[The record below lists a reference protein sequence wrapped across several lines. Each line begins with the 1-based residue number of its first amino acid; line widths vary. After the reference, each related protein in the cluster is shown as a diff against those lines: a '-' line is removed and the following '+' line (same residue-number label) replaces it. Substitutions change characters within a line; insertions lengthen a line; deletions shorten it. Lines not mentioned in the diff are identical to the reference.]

1 MHPNSIANLRPAWR
15 PGETPNPT
23 GVNGQKRIERAL
35 QIAQNACPK
44 AAKLIANAIGDQ
56 DLPMSTRLRCAEY
69 VLDKVLPTPKGATAL
84 SIGAAAGVEW
94 LELRFTAPGG
104 STESHRID
112 LEPNVGESMGQIIDA
127 EPEAS
132 DIKDIEHE

>member
-44 AAKLIANAIGDQ
+44 AAKLIANAINDQ
-56 DLPMSTRLRCAEY
+56 GLPMSTRLRCAEY
-69 VLDKVLPTPKGATAL
+69 VLDKVLPTPKGPTAL
-84 SIGAAAGVEW
+84 SIGAGAGVEW

-104 STESHRID
+104 STTETHRIS
-112 LEPNVGESMGQIIDA
+112 LEPTIDN
-127 EPEAS
+127 
-132 DIKDIEHE
+132 DIRDITPDANGLEHGDE